1 MAADIAQVL
10 TRQQIAD
17 QMLTWQQTAELL
29 NMRPQTLAVWA
40 MPVWAVPASVP
51 ANPAAVAFRV
61 SWLATPVEAFSVVA
75 GSPRGN
81 CNGVT
86 LD

>member
-40 MPVWAVPASVP
+40 MSGKFLPFVKLGRTVRYRLSDVQKLIEQRT
-51 ANPAAVAFRV
+51 VGGQ
-61 SWLATPVEAFSVVA
+61 T
-75 GSPRGN
+75 
-81 CNGVT
+81 
-86 LD
+86 